1 MSIFKRLAFGLVVIS
16 SAALGVTALSAPA
29 ATAGVS
35 VGVNIGVPG
44 PGYYGEYTIRT
55 GRCARPA
62 FAFNHP
68 HLCGYPRYTQ
78 PVFIDGVWV
87 REPVYYRTYRGSR
100 YFGIADV
107 GASDTGIGT
116 VATGTDHNTFV
127 LIRRS
132 GPKGPLLSLHNR

>member
-16 SAALGVTALSAPA
+16 SAALGVTAVSAPA

-100 YFGIADV
+100 YFWYRGRWRV
-107 GASDTGIGT
+107 GHGDWDGR
-116 VATGTDHNTFV
+116 HWH
-127 LIRRS
+127 R
-132 GPKGPLLSLHNR
+132 P